1 MTKLRS
7 RAALRLDIF
16 IEILLAEI
24 GDERVPYPFRS
35 RMAKVE
41 LCQVRVKLAKAL
53 KVKPED
59 FDFA

>member
-1 MTKLRS
+1 
-7 RAALRLDIF
+7 
-16 IEILLAEI
+16 
-24 GDERVPYPFRS
+24 
-35 RMAKVE
+35 MAKVE